1 MNQEIFAD
9 GISAVHVTGNIVRID
24 LFAMQPHLQ
33 SKDGKPVFDI
43 SRRVIMPLEGYVKSL
58 AVQEQVLQQLIATGK
73 VQKVDTPVQND
84 AAAQLGS
91 QPELQPDSQPAPHP
105 ISRPS
110 ASKRK

>member
-58 AVQEQVLQQLIATGK
+58 AVQEQVLQQLIASGK
-73 VQKVDTPVQND
+73 VQKMEQPV
-84 AAAQLGS
+84 AQDVTAQS
-91 QPELQPDSQPAPHP
+91 
-105 ISRPS
+105 
-110 ASKRK
+110 